1 MRQWQRAPLAALC
14 GGCDALVQPGEPWL
28 LIELP
33 GVTKQRRRCQACA
46 GEPVDWEA
54 LAVPQEAVAKLPAFR
69 PVADMAEVFDARKAQ
84 AGKDD

>member
-14 GGCDALVQPGEPWL
+14 GGCGALVKQGDPWL

-33 GVTKQRRRCQACA
+33 GVTKRRRRCQDCA
-46 GEPVDWEA
+46 GEPVDWDA
-54 LAVPQEAVAKLPAFR
+54 LAVVQEPVQRLPAFS

-84 AGKDD
+84 AGKDE

>member
-14 GGCDALVQPGEPWL
+14 GGCGALVKPGDPWL

-33 GVTKQRRRCQACA
+33 GVTKRRRRCHDCA
-46 GEPVDWEA
+46 GEPVDWAA
-54 LAVPQEAVAKLPAFR
+54 LAVVQEPEVRLPAFR

-84 AGKDD
+84 AKDD